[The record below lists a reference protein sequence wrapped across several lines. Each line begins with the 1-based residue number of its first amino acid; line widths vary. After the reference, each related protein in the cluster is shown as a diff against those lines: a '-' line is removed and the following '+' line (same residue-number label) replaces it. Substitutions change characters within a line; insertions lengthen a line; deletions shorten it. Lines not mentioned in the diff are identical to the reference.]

1 MAEAAMIGHGSSSL
15 QEKQGNNGVPGRRPE
30 LLKAYIARQ
39 AMLQFLSCPG
49 TAFHKREL
57 A

>member
-1 MAEAAMIGHGSSSL
+1 MIGHGSSSL

-30 LLKAYIARQ
+30 LLKAYIAGQ

-57 A
+57 V